1 MKLIILKNNIIEGLN
16 SVERAVSTISNLPI
30 LKNLLIKTDG
40 GRILFTCT
48 NLEIA
53 ITQTVPGKIVE
64 EGEITI
70 PLSVFA
76 PVAKN
81 LNTERISLETKDSHV
96 LVTTDNYEATI
107 QAQHAKDFPI
117 IPGVSDKDTV
127 VKMSAGKLLEALQSV
142 FIATQYSEIR
152 PEISGVFF
160 HIFDNEITLAA
171 TDSFRLAE
179 RVVKIED
186 VQTQQNDVSMIV
198 PYKTAEELLRFLT
211 GNAGDVELFIEQN
224 QVLFK
229 TNNKQLISRLVD
241 GVFPEYKAI
250 IPKQIQ
256 NEVVLNR
263 EEFINAVKLTSS
275 FSGRGNNIT
284 ITIGENKKFLE
295 LSSADSSVGEN
306 HYKIPIKL
314 KGEPFSIVFNWRYL
328 LDGLKIYSSE
338 DITLGVN
345 AADRPAILK
354 NPIEARLVYVVMPI
368 KS

>member
-16 SVERAVSTISNLPI
+16 SVERAVSAVSNLPI

-70 PLSVFA
+70 PLAVFA

-81 LNTERISLETKDSHV
+81 LNAERISLEAKDNHV

-107 QAQHAKDFPI
+107 QAQNAKDFPI
-117 IPGVSDKDTV
+117 IPGVSDKDKV

-160 HIFDNEITLAA
+160 HIFDNEVTLAA

-186 VQTQQNDVSMIV
+186 VQTQQADISMIV

-211 GNAGDVELFIEQN
+211 NNNGDIELFIEQN

-229 TNNKQLISRLVD
+229 TSTKQLISRLVD

-263 EEFINAVKLTSS
+263 DEFINALKLTSS
-275 FSGRGNNIT
+275 FSGRGNNVT
-284 ITIGENKKFLE
+284 IVIGENKKFLE
-295 LSSADSSVGEN
+295 LSAADSSVGEN

-314 KGEPFSIVFNWRYL
+314 KGEPFTIVFNWRYL

-345 AADRPAILK
+345 AADRPAVLK
-354 NPIEARLVYVVMPI
+354 NQTEARLVYVVMPI
-368 KS
+368 KN

>member
-1 MKLIILKNNIIEGLN
+1 MKLIILKNNIIDGLN
-16 SVERAVSTISNLPI
+16 SVERAASSVSNLPI
-30 LKNLLIKTDG
+30 LKNLLIKTEG

-53 ITQTVPGKIVE
+53 ITQTIPGKIVE
-64 EGEITI
+64 EGDITV

-76 PVAKN
+76 SVAKN
-81 LNTERISLETKDSHV
+81 LNAERISLEVKDNHL

-107 QAQHAKDFPI
+107 QTQSAKDFPI
-117 IPGVSDKDTV
+117 IPGVSDKDKV
-127 VKMSAGKLLEALQSV
+127 VKMPAGKLLEALQSV
-142 FIATQYSEIR
+142 FVATQYSEIR

-160 HIFDNEITLAA
+160 HIFDNEVTLAA
-171 TDSFRLAE
+171 TDSFRLSE
-179 RVVKIED
+179 RVIKIED
-186 VQTQQNDVSMIV
+186 VQTQQNDISMIV

-211 GNAGDVELFIEQN
+211 NNDNDVELFIEQN

-229 TNNKQLISRLVD
+229 TNTKQLISRLVD
-241 GVFPEYKAI
+241 GVFPEYRAI

-263 EEFINAVKLTSS
+263 DEFINALKLTSS
-275 FSGRGNNIT
+275 FSGRGNNVT
-284 ITIGENKKFLE
+284 IVIGENKKFLE

-314 KGEPFSIVFNWRYL
+314 KGEPFTIVFNWRYL

-345 AADRPAILK
+345 AADRPAVLK
-354 NPIEARLVYVVMPI
+354 NQNESRLVYVVMPI
-368 KS
+368 KN